1 MRQMER
7 PLPALTATHACSQH
21 LLTRTE
27 SKSEH
32 FSKVCFDPNS
42 LDCLSF
48 LCLWEDSICQ
58 NSFLEIL
65 RTPANSSKQFVY
77 HVVKRLFIY
86 LYFIFIYYISLI
98 YKCTG
103 DWLQVPIHG
112 LLFLFFYLF
121 TLKSLFKHHVRFS
134 LIVYGGLNKLEFPSH
149 VLCLFFKTGRGS
161 SEMA

>member
-1 MRQMER
+1 MER
-7 PLPALTATHACSQH
+7 PLPVLTATHACSQH

-77 HVVKRLFIY
+77 QVVKRLFIY
-86 LYFIFIYYISLI
+86 LYFYILYLYITYYLFINVQE
-98 YKCTG
+98 TG
-103 DWLQVPIHG
+103 SR
-112 LLFLFFYLF
+112 FLFMVYCFYFYIYL
-121 TLKSLFKHHVRFS
+121 L
-134 LIVYGGLNKLEFPSH
+134 
-149 VLCLFFKTGRGS
+149 
-161 SEMA
+161 

>member
-1 MRQMER
+1 MER
-7 PLPALTATHACSQH
+7 PLPALRATHVCSQH

-42 LDCLSF
+42 LDYLSF

-58 NSFLEIL
+58 NSFLEIF

-77 HVVKRLFIY
+77 QAVKGLFIY
-86 LYFIFIYYISLI
+86 LYLYILYLYILYVLLI

-103 DWLQVPIHG
+103 DWL
-112 LLFLFFYLF
+112 
-121 TLKSLFKHHVRFS
+121 
-134 LIVYGGLNKLEFPSH
+134 
-149 VLCLFFKTGRGS
+149 
-161 SEMA
+161 